1 LTQGQREYQN
11 LTSFINA
18 EKAKQFQLIRGIYD
32 LPSAQGRPFGM
43 DLFGS
48 EAFSDLV
55 RELMGRHH
63 VPGVAIAA
71 VQDEEVASA
80 GYGHA
85 CLETSTPCTG
95 STLFDIASSAKSLT
109 AAAVG
114 ILVADNDK
122 YPEVQYEAAMSSLL
136 PDDFVMQ
143 GVGYT
148 EGVTV
153 EDVLSHRTGMA
164 R

>member
-1 LTQGQREYQN
+1 
-11 LTSFINA
+11 
-18 EKAKQFQLIRGIYD
+18 
-32 LPSAQGRPFGM
+32 M
-43 DLFGS
+43 DLFKS
-48 EAFSDLV
+48 DAFSEQV
-55 RELMGRHH
+55 RELMSRHH
-63 VPGVAIAA
+63 VPGLAIAI
-71 VQDEEVASA
+71 VQDGEVVST
-80 GYGHA
+80 GYGYA
-85 CLETSTPCTG
+85 CLETSAPCTG
-95 STLFDIASSAKSLT
+95 STLFDIASSSKSLT

-122 YPEVQYEAAMSSLL
+122 YPEVQYEATMSSLL
-136 PDDFVMQ
+136 PDDFVMP